1 MEQRRRTMMSTSL
14 PNICLSKN
22 IVIIPSLGKNQTIV
36 RNPPGTLLEITIE
49 KYSEIPGVE
58 PSGGKTTISVDDNN
72 MRIIIPSNSID
83 LITLTNTYAG
93 ISSSFLYSSS
103 LYYDNLVPSGYTVI
117 QSDVMDGPR

>member
-1 MEQRRRTMMSTSL
+1 M
-14 PNICLSKN
+14 SKN

-36 RNPPGTLLEITIE
+36 RNPPGALLEITIE

-58 PSGGKTTISVDDNN
+58 PSGGKTTISVDDHN